1 MTHTLRTITT
11 LLAVL
16 TVSLAIPSSRVTA
29 QGRGQDRPPARDA
42 DGAPA
47 RSNGLYI
54 VQMAELPASSYT
66 GGVAGLASTRPQRG
80 AKVNADDPNVAG
92 YARYLDSRHDEA
104 LARASG
110 GRKVYS
116 YRYVFNG
123 FAAELDEVQ
132 AEALKA
138 TPGVLR
144 VTKDVLW
151 TMDTSSTPAFLGL
164 SGRLGLWQQA
174 GGSDDA
180 GEDVVV
186 GIIDSGIWPENE
198 SFTDRSGR
206 KNRQA
211 YKRLR
216 DWRGTCVTGE
226 QFSPADCNRKLIGA
240 RHFNAAWGGDEALEA
255 ERPWEFASP
264 RDYNGHGS
272 HTAATAAGNHDVT
285 LTGDAKVFGRA
296 SGMAPRARIAVYKA
310 LWSLEDGS
318 EAEGRSSDIVAA
330 IDQAVADGVDVI
342 NYSISGT
349 QTNLLDPVQLAFL
362 FAADAGV
369 FVSASAGNSGPTPGT
384 VAHPSPWLTTVAAG
398 THNRSGQGSVTLGN
412 GAIYEGPSLA
422 TAVGPAPLINS
433 TAAAVA
439 GADATEAALC
449 YSKGDNAGVAVLDPA
464 KVAGKIVVCD
474 RGVTARTNKSQ
485 AVLEAGGV
493 GMILL
498 NTSEN
503 SLNADFHFV
512 PTVHLSHL
520 DRPAIQAY
528 AATAGAT
535 ARIAAA
541 TIVYDVPAPYTASFS
556 SRGPLRAA
564 GGDLLKPDISAPG
577 QDIVA
582 AVAPPANHGRL
593 FDLYS
598 GTSMSAPH
606 IAGIA
611 AVLKGMHENWSPMAI
626 KSAMMT
632 TAGDVLDGDN
642 TNPAVIFS
650 QGAGHVRPRRAGFP
664 GLVFDSDINDWLA
677 LLCGTSNGVNPTTC
691 SALEGAGYSLDPSDM
706 NVPSV
711 AIGDLAGTQTVTR
724 TVTNV
729 GWLRTAYRPT
739 VTGMA
744 GITVTVT
751 PSVLRIA
758 PGRSATF
765 TITFTRTTAALNA
778 YTGGQLTLT
787 DGLHRVR
794 LPLAIRP
801 VPLAAPAEVF
811 SAGEPISYNVT
822 FGYTGA
828 FSAAARGLVPATTH
842 AAVIEDDPTD
852 TFVPGGPGTRS
863 FPITVQP
870 GTTLARFST
879 FDAYMSPASD
889 VDLWVFRGTT
899 LVGLSAGGTSDE
911 EVTLVNPPPGEYT
924 VYVHGFGV
932 PGSASFTLFDWLV
945 GSEAAGNMTLTAP
958 AAATSG
964 STATIG
970 LTFNGLT
977 PGTKYLGTVSYTGAA
992 GLPAPTIVRVE
1003 P

>member
-16 TVSLAIPSSRVTA
+16 TVSLAIPSSRLTA
-29 QGRGQDRPPARDA
+29 QGRGGDRPSRNAS
-42 DGAPA
+42 GVPA
-47 RSNGLYI
+47 RSSGLYI

-66 GGVAGLASTRPQRG
+66 GGVAGLAATRPERG

-104 LARASG
+104 LARARG

-151 TMDTSSTPAFLGL
+151 TMDTASTPAFLGM
-164 SGRLGLWQQA
+164 SGSLGLWRQA
-174 GGSDDA
+174 GGTDDA

-186 GIIDSGIWPENE
+186 GVIDSGIWPEND
-198 SFTDRSGR
+198 SFSDRAR
-206 KNRQA
+206 KNRPA
-211 YKRLR
+211 YTRLR
-216 DWRGTCVTGE
+216 GWRGTCVSGE
-226 QFSPADCNRKLIGA
+226 QFTPSDCNRKLIGA
-240 RHFNAAWGGDEALEA
+240 RHFNAAWGGDEGIDAQL
-255 ERPWEFASP
+255 PWEFASP

-272 HTAATAAGNHDVT
+272 HTASTAAGNHDVA
-285 LTGDAKVFGRA
+285 LTGDARTLGRI

-318 EAEGRSSDIVAA
+318 QANGFTSDLVAA

-342 NYSISGT
+342 NYSVSGT
-349 QTNLLDPVQLAFL
+349 QTNLLDPVELAFL

-369 FVSASAGNSGPTPGT
+369 FVAASAGNSGPTAST
-384 VAHPSPWLTTVAAG
+384 VAHPSPWITTVAAG
-398 THNRSGQGSVTLGN
+398 THNRGGKGSVTLGN
-412 GAIYEGPSLA
+412 GATYEGRSLA
-422 TAVGPAPLINS
+422 PAVGPAPLIS
-433 TAAAVA
+433 GSAAGVA
-439 GADATEAALC
+439 GADPMKAALC
-449 YSKGDNAGVAVLDPA
+449 FSKADNTGVPVLDPA
-464 KVAGKIVVCD
+464 KVAGTIVVCD
-474 RGVTARTNKSQ
+474 RGGTALVSKSA
-485 AVLEAGGV
+485 AVAEAGGI
-493 GMILL
+493 GMLL
-498 NTSEN
+498 VNTTEN
-503 SLNADFHFV
+503 TLTALLHAV

-528 AATAGAT
+528 AATPGAT
-535 ARIAAA
+535 ARINAA
-541 TIVYDVPAPYTASFS
+541 TIVFDIPAPFTAAFS
-556 SRGPLRAA
+556 SRGPLLAA
-564 GGDLLKPDISAPG
+564 AGDLLKPDIIAPG

-582 AVAPPANHGRL
+582 AVAPPANRGRL
-593 FDLYS
+593 FDIYS

-611 AVLKGMHENWSPMAI
+611 AVLKGIHDNWSPMAI
-626 KSAMMT
+626 KSALMT
-632 TAGDVLDGDN
+632 TAGDVRDGEN

-650 QGAGHVRPRRAGFP
+650 QGAGHVRPRRASFP

-677 LLCGTSNGVNPTTC
+677 LLCGTTSGVNPTTC
-691 SALEGAGYSLDPSDM
+691 SALESAGYSLDPSDM

-711 AIGDLAGTQTVTR
+711 AIGDLAGTQVVTR

-739 VTGMA
+739 VTGMD
-744 GITVTVT
+744 GITVKVT

-758 PGRSATF
+758 PGQSATF
-765 TITFTRTTAALNA
+765 TIAFTRTTAPLNA
-778 YTGGQLTLT
+778 YTGGQLTFT

-794 LPLAIRP
+794 IPLAIRP

-811 SAGEPISYNVT
+811 STGEPIAYNVT

-828 FSAAARGLVPATTH
+828 FSATARGLVPATTR
-842 AAVIEDDPTD
+842 AGTIQDDPTD
-852 TFVPGGPGTRS
+852 TFAPGGPGTTS
-863 FPITVQP
+863 FPITVQA

-879 FDAYMSPASD
+879 FDTHISPASD
-889 VDLWVFRGTT
+889 IDLWVFRGTT
-899 LVGLSAGGTSDE
+899 LVGISAGGTSDE

-924 VYVHGFGV
+924 VYVHGFAV
-932 PGSASFTLFDWLV
+932 PGTASFTLFDWAV
-945 GSEAAGNMTLTAP
+945 GTEAAGNMTLTAP
-958 AAATSG
+958 GAATSG
-964 STATIG
+964 TTASIG

-977 PGTKYLGTVSYTGAA
+977 PGTKYLGTVAYTGAA
-992 GLPAPTIVRVE
+992 GVPAPTIVRVE

>member
-1 MTHTLRTITT
+1 MTHMLRTITT
-11 LLAVL
+11 FLAVL
-16 TVSLAIPSSRVTA
+16 TVSLAIPSSRLTA
-29 QGRGQDRPPARDA
+29 QGRGQDWPPVRDSAGPPAR
-42 DGAPA
+42 
-47 RSNGLYI
+47 SSGLYI
-54 VQMAELPASSYT
+54 VQMAELPVSSYT

-80 AKVNADDPNVAG
+80 SRVEASDPNVAG
-92 YARYLDSRHDEA
+92 YARYLDGRHDEA
-104 LARASG
+104 LARARG

-151 TMDTSSTPAFLGL
+151 SMDTSSTPAFLGM
-164 SGRLGLWQQA
+164 SGFLGLWQQS
-174 GGSDDA
+174 GGVDDA

-186 GIIDSGIWPENE
+186 GVIDSGIWPEND
-198 SFTDRSGR
+198 SFSDRPGR
-206 KNRQA
+206 NRRP

-216 DWRGTCVTGE
+216 NWLGTCVAGE
-226 QFSPADCNRKLIGA
+226 QFTEANCNRKVIGA
-240 RHFNAAWGGDEALEA
+240 RHYNAAWGGDEAIAA
-255 ERPWEFASP
+255 EMPWEFTSP

-272 HTAATAAGNHDVT
+272 HTASTAAGNHDVA
-285 LTGDAKVFGRA
+285 LTGDAKIFGRI

-318 EAEGRSSDIVAA
+318 EANGFTSDLVAA

-342 NYSISGT
+342 NYSVSGT
-349 QTNLLDPVQLAFL
+349 QTNLLDPVELAFM

-369 FVSASAGNSGPTPGT
+369 FVSASAGNSGPTAST
-384 VAHPSPWLTTVAAG
+384 VAHPSPWITTVAAG
-398 THNRSGQGSVTLGN
+398 THNRNGEGSVTLGN
-412 GAIYEGPSLA
+412 GATYEGPSLA
-422 TAVGPAPLINS
+422 NAVGPAPLINS
-433 TAAAVA
+433 TAAALA
-439 GADATEAALC
+439 GADPTLAAHC
-449 YSKGDNAGVAVLDPA
+449 YSRGDNGGAAVLDPA

-474 RGVTARTNKSQ
+474 RGVTGRTSKSQ

-493 GMILL
+493 GMILV

-535 ARIAAA
+535 ARIARA
-541 TIVYDVPAPYTASFS
+541 TIVFDTPAPYTAAFS

-564 GGDLLKPDISAPG
+564 AGDLLKPDITAPG

-582 AVAPPANHGRL
+582 AVAPPANNGRL
-593 FDLYS
+593 YDVYS

-611 AVLKGMHENWSPMAI
+611 AVLKGIHRSWSPMAI

-632 TAGDVLDGDN
+632 TAGDVLDGSN

-650 QGAGHVRPRRAGFP
+650 QGAGHVTPRRATFP

-677 LLCGTSNGVNPTTC
+677 LLCGTTNGVNPATC
-691 SALEGAGYSLDPSDM
+691 NALAGAGYSLDPSDM

-711 AIGDLAGTQTVTR
+711 AIGDLAGTQVVTR

-729 GWLRTAYRPT
+729 GWLRTTYRPT
-739 VTGMA
+739 VTGME
-744 GITVTVT
+744 GVTVKVT

-765 TITFTRTTAALNA
+765 TITFTRTTAPLNA
-778 YTGGQLTLT
+778 YTGGQLTFT

-794 LPLAIRP
+794 IPLAVRP

-811 SAGEPISYNVT
+811 SAGEPIAYNVT

-828 FSAAARGLVPATTH
+828 FSAAARGLVAATTH
-842 AAVIEDDPTD
+842 DAVVEDDPTD
-852 TFVPGGPGTRS
+852 TFVPGGPGTTS

-879 FDAYMSPASD
+879 FDANMSPASD
-889 VDLWVFRGTT
+889 VDLWVFRGAT
-899 LVGLSAGGTSDE
+899 LVGISAGGTSEE
-911 EVTLVNPPPGEYT
+911 EVTLVNPPPGNYT
-924 VYVHGFGV
+924 VYVHGYAV
-932 PGSASFTLFDWLV
+932 PGSASFTLFDWAV
-945 GSEAAGNMTLTAP
+945 GTEAAGNMTVTAP
-958 AAATSG
+958 AAATG
-964 STATIG
+964 GTTASIG

-977 PGTKYLGTVSYTGAA
+977 PGMKYLGTVAYDGAA
-992 GLPAPTIVRVE
+992 GLPPPTVVRVE